1 MVCYLNSGLM
11 SDSSK
16 NERDFFRI
24 VSISTGL
31 ALGTMA
37 AFLYSMKDLAHDATL
52 EFTPGTVVAF
62 VLGAAAGWG
71 FWRGIKFLN
80 RAKRK

>member
-1 MVCYLNSGLM
+1 MCYQNNDVM

-24 VSISTGL
+24 VSISTAL

-37 AFLYSMKDLAHDATL
+37 AFLYSMKDIAHDATL
-52 EFTPGTVVAF
+52 EFTAGTVVAF
-62 VLGAAAGWG
+62 VVGAAAGWG
-71 FWRGIKFLN
+71 FWRGIQFLN
-80 RAKRK
+80 RPKHK

>member
-1 MVCYLNSGLM
+1 MCYQNDGSM

-24 VSISTGL
+24 VSISTAL

-37 AFLYSMKDLAHDATL
+37 AFLYSMKDIAHDATL
-52 EFTPGTVVAF
+52 EFTAGTVVAF
-62 VLGAAAGWG
+62 VVGAAAGWG
-71 FWRGIKFLN
+71 FWRGIQFLN

>member
-1 MVCYLNSGLM
+1 MCYQNNDVM

-24 VSISTGL
+24 VSISTAL

-37 AFLYSMKDLAHDATL
+37 AFLYSMKDIAHDATL
-52 EFTPGTVVAF
+52 EFTAGTVVAF
-62 VLGAAAGWG
+62 VVGAAAGWG
-71 FWRGIKFLN
+71 FWRGIQFLN